1 MIIRDLAE
9 SYGFKPWE
17 VGKLTSYQTKCYLT
31 ERKRL
36 LGQGDA
42 GQFQQVRE
50 WAVERKTAAFA
61 AQMLGIKWNGSEV
74 R

>member
-1 MIIRDLAE
+1 VIIHDLAE
-9 SYGFKPWE
+9 LHFKPWE
-17 VGKLTSYQTKCYLT
+17 VGLLTPYLTKCLLT

-42 GQFQQVRE
+42 GQLQQVRE
-50 WAVERKTAAFA
+50 WAVERKSAAFA
-61 AQMLGIKWNGSEV
+61 ARIMGIKWNGSEV